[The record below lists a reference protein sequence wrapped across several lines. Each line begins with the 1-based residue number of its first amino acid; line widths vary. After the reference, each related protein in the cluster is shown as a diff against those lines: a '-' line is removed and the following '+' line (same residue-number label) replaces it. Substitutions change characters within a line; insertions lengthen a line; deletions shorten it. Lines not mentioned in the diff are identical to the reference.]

1 MSTRRYISKIFN
13 PITNSWEE
21 AGSQEFYD
29 PATGE
34 RITKSYV
41 ERKNLEKAGDAVTA
55 GTDRYQRM
63 MRNAMAERRRKAA
76 TSLTSPETLNGFRN
90 HYWLNQARQYGFNTA
105 EEVMDFQRQ
114 NGLTADG
121 MMGANTIRAFR
132 ERNNR
137 QRPPVERQAQ
147 KTRTPREAQRT
158 KNSREVQKTR
168 NSREVQRA
176 TNPREY
182 EYSTPNGT
190 TRSSSAT
197 GYRGLD
203 LSNEFFN
210 NTGIIIPNTEDI
222 VVSAPDVRN
231 RTTPYIPTSD
241 LRNRTTPYIPT
252 NAQPNKDG
260 YYETKDRFGM
270 TVFVPENE
278 ANRYR

>member
-1 MSTRRYISKIFN
+1 MSTRRYISKIYN

-41 ERKNLEKAGDAVTA
+41 ERKNLEKAGDAVTT

-63 MRNAMAERRRKAA
+63 MQNAMAERRRKAA
-76 TSLTSPETLNGFRN
+76 ASPEDLNGFRN
-90 HYWLNQARQYGFNTA
+90 SYWLNQARQYGFNTA

-137 QRPPVERQAQ
+137 QR
-147 KTRTPREAQRT
+147 TPIGRP
-158 KNSREVQKTR
+158 
-168 NSREVQRA
+168 VQRNR
-176 TNPREY
+176 NPREY

-190 TRSSSAT
+190 TRPSSVT

-222 VVSAPDVRN
+222 VVSAPDLRN
-231 RTTPYIPTSD
+231 RRTPYIPAD
-241 LRNRTTPYIPT
+241 
-252 NAQPNKDG
+252 AKPNKDG
-260 YYETKDRFGM
+260 YYETKNRFGM
-270 TVFVPENE
+270 TVFVPEGE
-278 ANRYR
+278 ADRYR

>member
-41 ERKNLEKAGDAVTA
+41 ERKNLKKAGDAVTD

-63 MRNAMAERRRKAA
+63 MQNAMAERRRKAA
-76 TSLTSPETLNGFRN
+76 VSPEGLNGFRN
-90 HYWLNQARQYGFNTA
+90 NYWLNQARQYGFNTA
-105 EEVMDFQRQ
+105 KEVMDFQRQ

-137 QRPPVERQAQ
+137 QRTPAGRQV
-147 KTRTPREAQRT
+147 QRT
-158 KNSREVQKTR
+158 G
-168 NSREVQRA
+168 
-176 TNPREY
+176 NPREY

-190 TRSSSAT
+190 VRPTSVT

-203 LSNEFFN
+203 LANEFFKN
-210 NTGIIIPNTEDI
+210 AGIIIPNTEDI
-222 VVSAPDVRN
+222 VVSAPDLRN
-231 RTTPYIPTSD
+231 RITPYIPAD
-241 LRNRTTPYIPT
+241 
-252 NAQPNKDG
+252 AKPNKDG
-260 YYETKDRFGM
+260 YYETKNRFGM
-270 TVFVPENE
+270 TVFVPESE
-278 ANRYR
+278 VNR

>member
-29 PATGE
+29 PATGQ
-34 RITKSYV
+34 RITKSYI
-41 ERKNLEKAGDAVTA
+41 ERKNLKKAGNAVTN

-63 MRNAMAERRRKAA
+63 MQNALAERKRKAA
-76 TSLTSPETLNGFRN
+76 VSSEALNGFRN
-90 HYWLNQARQYGFNTA
+90 SYWLNQAKQYGFGTA

-137 QRPPVERQAQ
+137 QRPPVGRQ
-147 KTRTPREAQRT
+147 
-158 KNSREVQKTR
+158 VQR
-168 NSREVQRA
+168 NS
-176 TNPREY
+176 NPREY

-190 TRSSSAT
+190 VRPSSVT

-222 VVSAPDVRN
+222 VVSAPDLR
-231 RTTPYIPTSD
+231 IP
-241 LRNRTTPYIPT
+241 
-252 NAQPNKDG
+252 AGAKPNKDG
-260 YYETKDRFGM
+260 YYETKNRFGM

-278 ANRYR
+278 ADRYR

>member
-41 ERKNLEKAGDAVTA
+41 ERKSLEKAGDAVTA

-63 MRNAMAERRRKAA
+63 MQNALAERRRKAA
-76 TSLTSPETLNGFRN
+76 VSPGNLNGFRN
-90 HYWLNQARQYGFNTA
+90 SYWLNQARQYGFNTA

-114 NGLTADG
+114 NGLIADG

-137 QRPPVERQAQ
+137 QRTPVGRQAQRTPVKRQVQRPPVEHSV
-147 KTRTPREAQRT
+147 QRT
-158 KNSREVQKTR
+158 R
-168 NSREVQRA
+168 
-176 TNPREY
+176 NPREY
-182 EYSTPNGT
+182 EYSTPSGT
-190 TRSSSAT
+190 ARQSSVT

-210 NTGIIIPNTEDI
+210 NTGIIIPNTGDI
-222 VVSAPDVRN
+222 VVSAPDLRN
-231 RTTPYIPTSD
+231 RATPYIP
-241 LRNRTTPYIPT
+241 
-252 NAQPNKDG
+252 AGAKPNKDG
-260 YYETKDRFGM
+260 YYETKNRFGM
-270 TVFVPENE
+270 TVFVPESE
-278 ANRYR
+278 ADRYR

>member
-1 MSTRRYISKIFN
+1 MSTRRYISKIYN

-41 ERKNLEKAGDAVTA
+41 ERKNLEKAGDAVTT
-55 GTDRYQRM
+55 GTDRYQQM
-63 MRNAMAERRRKAA
+63 MRNAMAERRRKA
-76 TSLTSPETLNGFRN
+76 TVSPEALNGFRN
-90 HYWLNQARQYGFNTA
+90 HYWLNQAKQYGFNTA

-137 QRPPVERQAQ
+137 QRTPVER
-147 KTRTPREAQRT
+147 RTQR
-158 KNSREVQKTR
+158 VR
-168 NSREVQRA
+168 N
-176 TNPREY
+176 PKEY
-182 EYSTPNGT
+182 EYSTPEET
-190 TRSSSAT
+190 VRPSSVT

-222 VVSAPDVRN
+222 VVSAPDLRN
-231 RTTPYIPTSD
+231 RRTPYIPAD
-241 LRNRTTPYIPT
+241 VK
-252 NAQPNKDG
+252 PNKDG
-260 YYETKDRFGM
+260 YYETKNRFGM
-270 TVFVPENE
+270 TVFVPESE
-278 ANRYR
+278 ADRYR

>member
-1 MSTRRYISKIFN
+1 MSTRRYISKIYN

-41 ERKNLEKAGDAVTA
+41 ERKNLEKAGDAVTT

-63 MRNAMAERRRKAA
+63 MQNAMAERMRKRRAQD
-76 TSLTSPETLNGFRN
+76 TVRPEALNGFRN
-90 HYWLNQARQYGFNTA
+90 SYWLNQAKQYGFNTA

-114 NGLTADG
+114 NGLAADG

-137 QRPPVERQAQ
+137 QRTPVER
-147 KTRTPREAQRT
+147 TPVERRTQRV
-158 KNSREVQKTR
+158 R
-168 NSREVQRA
+168 
-176 TNPREY
+176 NPREY
-182 EYSTPNGT
+182 EYSTPNET
-190 TRSSSAT
+190 TRPSSVT

-222 VVSAPDVRN
+222 VVSAPDLRN
-231 RTTPYIPTSD
+231 RRTPYIPAD
-241 LRNRTTPYIPT
+241 
-252 NAQPNKDG
+252 AKPNKDG
-260 YYETKDRFGM
+260 YYETKNRFGM
-270 TVFVPENE
+270 TVFVPESE
-278 ANRYR
+278 ADRYR

>member
-34 RITKSYV
+34 RITKSYI
-41 ERKNLEKAGDAVTA
+41 ERKNLEKAGDAVTT

-63 MRNAMAERRRKAA
+63 MQNAMAERRRKAA
-76 TSLTSPETLNGFRN
+76 VSPEALNGFRN
-90 HYWLNQARQYGFNTA
+90 QYWLNQARQYGFNTA

-137 QRPPVERQAQ
+137 QRTPVER
-147 KTRTPREAQRT
+147 PVQRT
-158 KNSREVQKTR
+158 R
-168 NSREVQRA
+168 
-176 TNPREY
+176 NPRKY

-190 TRSSSAT
+190 TRPSSVT

-222 VVSAPDVRN
+222 VISAP
-231 RTTPYIPTSD
+231 D
-241 LRNRTTPYIPT
+241 LRNRTTPYIP
-252 NAQPNKDG
+252 AGAKPNKDG
-260 YYETKDRFGM
+260 YYETKNRFGM
-270 TVFVPENE
+270 TVFVPESE
-278 ANRYR
+278 ADRYR

>member
-29 PATGE
+29 PATGQ
-34 RITKSYV
+34 RITKSYIK
-41 ERKNLEKAGDAVTA
+41 RKNLEKAGDAVTT

-63 MRNAMAERRRKAA
+63 MQNAMAERKRKAA
-76 TSLTSPETLNGFRN
+76 VSPEALNGFRN
-90 HYWLNQARQYGFNTA
+90 SYWLNQAKQYGFGTA

-137 QRPPVERQAQ
+137 QRPPVERQ
-147 KTRTPREAQRT
+147 
-158 KNSREVQKTR
+158 VQR
-168 NSREVQRA
+168 NS
-176 TNPREY
+176 NPREY

-190 TRSSSAT
+190 VRPSSVT
-197 GYRGLD
+197 GYRGFD

-222 VVSAPDVRN
+222 VVSAPD
-231 RTTPYIPTSD
+231 
-241 LRNRTTPYIPT
+241 LRNRTTPYIP
-252 NAQPNKDG
+252 AGAKPNKDG
-260 YYETKDRFGM
+260 YYETKNRFGM

-278 ANRYR
+278 ADRYR

>member
-1 MSTRRYISKIFN
+1 MSTRRYISKIYN

-41 ERKNLEKAGDAVTA
+41 ERKNLEKAGDAVTT

-63 MRNAMAERRRKAA
+63 MQNAMAERRRKAA
-76 TSLTSPETLNGFRN
+76 TSPEDLNGFRN
-90 HYWLNQARQYGFNTA
+90 SYWLNQAKQYGFNTA

-137 QRPPVERQAQ
+137 QRTPVERQAQ
-147 KTRTPREAQRT
+147 RTR
-158 KNSREVQKTR
+158 
-168 NSREVQRA
+168 
-176 TNPREY
+176 NPREY

-190 TRSSSAT
+190 ARQNSVT

-210 NTGIIIPNTEDI
+210 NTGVIIPNTEDI
-222 VVSAPDVRN
+222 VVSAPD
-231 RTTPYIPTSD
+231 
-241 LRNRTTPYIPT
+241 LRNRTTPYIP
-252 NAQPNKDG
+252 ADAKPNKDG
-260 YYETKDRFGM
+260 YYETKNRFGM
-270 TVFVPENE
+270 TVFVPEGE
-278 ANRYR
+278 ADRYRQ

>member
-41 ERKNLEKAGDAVTA
+41 EKKNLEKAGDAVTT
-55 GTDRYQRM
+55 GTDRYQKLM
-63 MRNAMAERRRKAA
+63 QNAMAERRRKAA
-76 TSLTSPETLNGFRN
+76 VSPEALNGFRN
-90 HYWLNQARQYGFNTA
+90 RYWLNQAKQYGFNTA
-105 EEVMDFQRQ
+105 QEVMDFQRQ

-121 MMGANTIRAFR
+121 MMGTNTIRAFR
-132 ERNNR
+132 EKNNR
-137 QRPPVERQAQ
+137 QRPPVGRQAQ
-147 KTRTPREAQRT
+147 AAR
-158 KNSREVQKTR
+158 
-168 NSREVQRA
+168 
-176 TNPREY
+176 NPREY
-182 EYSTPNGT
+182 EYSTPDGT
-190 TRSSSAT
+190 TRPSSVT

-222 VVSAPDVRN
+222 VVSAPD
-231 RTTPYIPTSD
+231 
-241 LRNRTTPYIPT
+241 LRNRTTPYIP
-252 NAQPNKDG
+252 AGAKPNKDG

-270 TVFVPENE
+270 TVFVPESE
-278 ANRYR
+278 VDR

>member
-41 ERKNLEKAGDAVTA
+41 ERKNLEKAGDAVTT

-63 MRNAMAERRRKAA
+63 MQNAMAERRRKAA
-76 TSLTSPETLNGFRN
+76 ISPEALNGFRN

-105 EEVMDFQRQ
+105 KEVMDFQRQ
-114 NGLTADG
+114 NGLAADG

-137 QRPPVERQAQ
+137 QRTSVGRQIQ
-147 KTRTPREAQRT
+147 GIG
-158 KNSREVQKTR
+158 
-168 NSREVQRA
+168 
-176 TNPREY
+176 NPRGY
-182 EYSTPNGT
+182 EYSTPNRT
-190 TRSSSAT
+190 TRQSSAT
-197 GYRGLD
+197 GYKGLD
-203 LSNEFFN
+203 LSNEFLN
-210 NTGIIIPNTEDI
+210 DMGIIIPNTEDI
-222 VVSAPDVRN
+222 VVSAPD
-231 RTTPYIPTSD
+231 
-241 LRNRTTPYIPT
+241 LRNRTTPYIPA
-252 NAQPNKDG
+252 NAKPNKDG
-260 YYETKDRFGM
+260 YYETKNRFGM
-270 TVFVPENE
+270 TVFVPKSE

>member
-1 MSTRRYISKIFN
+1 MSTRRYISKIYN

-41 ERKNLEKAGDAVTA
+41 EKKNLEKAGDAVTTD
-55 GTDRYQRM
+55 TDRYQRM
-63 MRNAMAERRRKAA
+63 MQNAMAERRRKAA
-76 TSLTSPETLNGFRN
+76 VSPGALNGFRN
-90 HYWLNQARQYGFNTA
+90 QYWLNQVKRYGFNTA

-137 QRPPVERQAQ
+137 QRTPIERPV
-147 KTRTPREAQRT
+147 QRT
-158 KNSREVQKTR
+158 R
-168 NSREVQRA
+168 
-176 TNPREY
+176 NPREY

-190 TRSSSAT
+190 IRQNSVT
-197 GYRGLD
+197 GYRGFD
-203 LSNEFFN
+203 LANEFLN
-210 NTGIIIPNTEDI
+210 DMGVIMPNTEDI
-222 VVSAPDVRN
+222 VVTAP
-231 RTTPYIPTSD
+231 D
-241 LRNRTTPYIPT
+241 LRNRTTPYIP
-252 NAQPNKDG
+252 ADAKPNKKG
-260 YYETKDRFGM
+260 YYETKNRFGM
-270 TVFVPENE
+270 TVFVPESE

>member
-21 AGSQEFYD
+21 AGSQEFYN

-41 ERKNLEKAGDAVTA
+41 ERKNLEKAGDAVTT

-63 MRNAMAERRRKAA
+63 MQNALAERRRKAA
-76 TSLTSPETLNGFRN
+76 TSPEALNGFRN
-90 HYWLNQARQYGFNTA
+90 SYWLNQAKQYGFNTA

-121 MMGANTIRAFR
+121 MMGVNTIRAFR

-137 QRPPVERQAQ
+137 QRTPAGRQAQ
-147 KTRTPREAQRT
+147 R
-158 KNSREVQKTR
+158 
-168 NSREVQRA
+168 
-176 TNPREY
+176 
-182 EYSTPNGT
+182 
-190 TRSSSAT
+190 TRSSREYKHSTPSETTRQNSVPSGTIRQSSTLSGTARPSSVT
-197 GYRGLD
+197 GYRALD

-222 VVSAPDVRN
+222 VVSAPNLRN
-231 RTTPYIPTSD
+231 RRTPYIPANAKP
-241 LRNRTTPYIPT
+241 NR
-252 NAQPNKDG
+252 DG

-278 ANRYR
+278 ADRYR

>member
-41 ERKNLEKAGDAVTA
+41 ERKNLEKAGDAVTI

-63 MRNAMAERRRKAA
+63 MQNAMAERRRKAA
-76 TSLTSPETLNGFRN
+76 TSPEDLNGFRN
-90 HYWLNQARQYGFNTA
+90 SYWLNQARQYGFNTA

-137 QRPPVERQAQ
+137 QKAPVKRQIQ
-147 KTRTPREAQRT
+147 KSRTPAGRQVQRT
-158 KNSREVQKTR
+158 R
-168 NSREVQRA
+168 N
-176 TNPREY
+176 TREY

-190 TRSSSAT
+190 VRPTSVT

-203 LSNEFFN
+203 LANEFFKN
-210 NTGIIIPNTEDI
+210 AGIIIPNTEDI
-222 VVSAPDVRN
+222 VVSAPD
-231 RTTPYIPTSD
+231 
-241 LRNRTTPYIPT
+241 LRNRTTPYIP
-252 NAQPNKDG
+252 AGAKPNKDG
-260 YYETKDRFGM
+260 YYETKNRFGM
-270 TVFVPENE
+270 TVFVPESD
-278 ANRYR
+278 ADRYR

>member
-1 MSTRRYISKIFN
+1 MSTRRYISKIYN

-41 ERKNLEKAGDAVTA
+41 ERKNLEKAGDAVTD

-63 MRNAMAERRRKAA
+63 MQNALAERRRKAA
-76 TSLTSPETLNGFRN
+76 ASPEALNGFRN
-90 HYWLNQARQYGFNTA
+90 SYWLNQARQYGFNTA

-137 QRPPVERQAQ
+137 QRTPVGRQ
-147 KTRTPREAQRT
+147 
-158 KNSREVQKTR
+158 VQKTR
-168 NSREVQRA
+168 
-176 TNPREY
+176 NPREY
-182 EYSTPNGT
+182 EYSTPSGT
-190 TRSSSAT
+190 ARQSSVT

-210 NTGIIIPNTEDI
+210 NTGVIIPNTEDI
-222 VVSAPDVRN
+222 VVSAPD
-231 RTTPYIPTSD
+231 
-241 LRNRTTPYIPT
+241 LRNRTTPYIP
-252 NAQPNKDG
+252 ADAKPNKDG
-260 YYETKDRFGM
+260 YYETKNRFGM
-270 TVFVPENE
+270 TVFVPESE
-278 ANRYR
+278 ADRYR

>member
-1 MSTRRYISKIFN
+1 MSTRRYISRIYN
-13 PITNSWEE
+13 PVTGSWEE

-29 PATGE
+29 PATGQ

-41 ERKNLEKAGDAVTA
+41 EKKNLEKAGDAVTT
-55 GTDRYQRM
+55 GTDRYQQM
-63 MRNAMAERRRKAA
+63 MQNAMAERRRKAA
-76 TSLTSPETLNGFRN
+76 TPPEALNGFRN

-137 QRPPVERQAQ
+137 QRTPAGRQAQ
-147 KTRTPREAQRT
+147 RTR
-158 KNSREVQKTR
+158 
-168 NSREVQRA
+168 
-176 TNPREY
+176 NPREY

-190 TRSSSAT
+190 ARQNSVT

-203 LSNEFFN
+203 LANEFFN
-210 NTGIIIPNTEDI
+210 NTEIIIPNTEDI
-222 VVSAPDVRN
+222 VVSAPDLKN
-231 RTTPYIPTSD
+231 RTTPYIPAD
-241 LRNRTTPYIPT
+241 
-252 NAQPNKDG
+252 AKPNKDG
-260 YYETKDRFGM
+260 YYETKNRFGM
-270 TVFVPENE
+270 TVFIPESE

>member
-41 ERKNLEKAGDAVTA
+41 ERKNLEKAGDVVTT

-63 MRNAMAERRRKAA
+63 MQNAMAERRRKAA
-76 TSLTSPETLNGFRN
+76 TSPEALNGFRN
-90 HYWLNQARQYGFNTA
+90 QYWLNQARQYGFNTA
-105 EEVMDFQRQ
+105 KEVTDFQRQ

-137 QRPPVERQAQ
+137 QRTPVEPQV
-147 KTRTPREAQRT
+147 QRT
-158 KNSREVQKTR
+158 R
-168 NSREVQRA
+168 
-176 TNPREY
+176 NPREY

-190 TRSSSAT
+190 ARPSSVT

-222 VVSAPDVRN
+222 VVSDPDLKN
-231 RTTPYIPTSD
+231 RITPHIP
-241 LRNRTTPYIPT
+241 
-252 NAQPNKDG
+252 AGAKPNKNG

-270 TVFVPENE
+270 TVYVPES
-278 ANRYR
+278 

>member
-41 ERKNLEKAGDAVTA
+41 ERKDLEKAGDAVTT

-63 MRNAMAERRRKAA
+63 MQNAMAERRRKAGIA
-76 TSLTSPETLNGFRN
+76 PEALNGFRN
-90 HYWLNQARQYGFNTA
+90 NYWLNQAKQYGFNTA
-105 EEVMDFQRQ
+105 KEVMDFQRQ
-114 NGLTADG
+114 NGLAVDG

-137 QRPPVERQAQ
+137 QRTPVRPQV
-147 KTRTPREAQRT
+147 QRT
-158 KNSREVQKTR
+158 S
-168 NSREVQRA
+168 
-176 TNPREY
+176 NPREY
-182 EYSTPNGT
+182 EYSTPSGT
-190 TRSSSAT
+190 VRQSSTT

-203 LSNEFFN
+203 LSNQFLN
-210 NTGIIIPNTEDI
+210 DMGIIIPNTEDI
-222 VVSAPDVRN
+222 VVSAPDLKN
-231 RTTPYIPTSD
+231 RITPYIP
-241 LRNRTTPYIPT
+241 
-252 NAQPNKDG
+252 AGAKPNKDG

-270 TVFVPENE
+270 TVFVPESE
-278 ANRYR
+278 ADRYR

>member
-1 MSTRRYISKIFN
+1 MSTRRYISKIYN

-41 ERKNLEKAGDAVTA
+41 ERKNLEKAGDAVTD

-63 MRNAMAERRRKAA
+63 MQNALAERRRKAA
-76 TSLTSPETLNGFRN
+76 ASPEALNGFRN
-90 HYWLNQARQYGFNTA
+90 SYWLNQARQYGFNTA

-132 ERNNR
+132 EKNNR
-137 QRPPVERQAQ
+137 QRTPVGRQ
-147 KTRTPREAQRT
+147 
-158 KNSREVQKTR
+158 VQKTR
-168 NSREVQRA
+168 
-176 TNPREY
+176 NPREY
-182 EYSTPNGT
+182 EYSTPSGT
-190 TRSSSAT
+190 ARQNSVT

-210 NTGIIIPNTEDI
+210 NTGVIIPNTEDI
-222 VVSAPDVRN
+222 VVSAPD
-231 RTTPYIPTSD
+231 
-241 LRNRTTPYIPT
+241 LRNRTMPYIP
-252 NAQPNKDG
+252 ADAKPNKDG
-260 YYETKDRFGM
+260 YYETKNRFGM
-270 TVFVPENE
+270 TVFVPEGE
-278 ANRYR
+278 ADRYR

>member
-41 ERKNLEKAGDAVTA
+41 EKKNLEKAGDAVTT
-55 GTDRYQRM
+55 GTDRYQKLM
-63 MRNAMAERRRKAA
+63 QNAMAERRRKAA
-76 TSLTSPETLNGFRN
+76 VSPEALNGFRN
-90 HYWLNQARQYGFNTA
+90 RYWLNQAKQYGFNTA

-137 QRPPVERQAQ
+137 QRTSAGRQV
-147 KTRTPREAQRT
+147 QRT
-158 KNSREVQKTR
+158 G
-168 NSREVQRA
+168 
-176 TNPREY
+176 NPREY

-190 TRSSSAT
+190 VRSTSVT

-203 LSNEFFN
+203 LANEFFKN
-210 NTGIIIPNTEDI
+210 AGIIIPNTEDI
-222 VVSAPDVRN
+222 VVSAPDLRN
-231 RTTPYIPTSD
+231 RITPYIPAD
-241 LRNRTTPYIPT
+241 
-252 NAQPNKDG
+252 AKPNKDG
-260 YYETKDRFGM
+260 YYETKNRFGM
-270 TVFVPENE
+270 TVFVPESE
-278 ANRYR
+278 VNR